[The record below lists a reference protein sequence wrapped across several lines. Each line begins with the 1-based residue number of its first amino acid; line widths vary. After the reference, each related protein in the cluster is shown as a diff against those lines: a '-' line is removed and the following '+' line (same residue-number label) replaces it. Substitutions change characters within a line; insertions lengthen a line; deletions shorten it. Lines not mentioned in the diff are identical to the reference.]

1 MAVEKYGRCPCNDSW
16 ISQGFKS
23 SHRAIDLGWLNKYGA
38 NRPVYA
44 WKSGTVVATGTDSA
58 GGVYVVLRHDAG
70 DEVWISRY
78 WHFVKNSVVVKKGQE
93 VKQGDKLGTRGNTGI
108 SSGVHLH
115 FEIWKCPKG
124 YTYKSSDCSKYA
136 VDPTKYTYL
145 FDGQVMAGTPSLP
158 AKPKE
163 EEIIKPKVV
172 EKDIYKHQVE
182 VLSTT
187 LRVRTSPSLNGT
199 YYCTCPSGLFNVL
212 QQKEADGYVWDEIE
226 KDRWIATKEG
236 SWTVDYPATERKV
249 TPVEEN
255 TKAHQVEIIADQ
267 LRVRV
272 QPSTKAEV
280 HCMATKGLYN
290 VLQETEAEGYLWF
303 EIEEGRWIATDE
315 GNWTIDK
322 PVILTLEEKL
332 QLQINNLTKELNKTK
347 ESNQELQNQLNAA
360 NSEKA
365 ELKAKLENDLQIL
378 SNEKAQIQKELDAVK
393 ANISEAQALRNAA
406 LEEANLARTDK
417 EKLAQKLENIRI
429 AGEWK

>member
-1 MAVEKYGRCPCNDSW
+1 
-16 ISQGFKS
+16 
-23 SHRAIDLGWLNKYGA
+23 
-38 NRPVYA
+38 
-44 WKSGTVVATGTDSA
+44 
-58 GGVYVVLRHDAG
+58 
-70 DEVWISRY
+70 
-78 WHFVKNSVVVKKGQE
+78 
-93 VKQGDKLGTRGNTGI
+93 
-108 SSGVHLH
+108 
-115 FEIWKCPKG
+115 
-124 YTYKSSDCSKYA
+124 
-136 VDPTKYTYL
+136 
-145 FDGQVMAGTPSLP
+145 MAGTPSLP

-212 QQKEADGYVWDEIE
+212 QQKEADGYIWDEIE